1 MPSSVSTFQKTGYLH
16 KKEEI
21 DYAVARRI
29 TKLYK
34 ILEHRFQSDVK
45 VWLSHIDFLK
55 RMVSEPLCEPML
67 DLQPIPQY
75 MSIVQ

>member
-1 MPSSVSTFQKTGYLH
+1 M
-16 KKEEI
+16 
-21 DYAVARRI
+21 ARRI

-55 RMVSEPLCEPML
+55 RMVSEPLCDPMF

-75 MSIVQ
+75 VYCTISYSDVLLCGWYDMRFFRGGTT

>member
-1 MPSSVSTFQKTGYLH
+1 MH

-55 RMVSEPLCEPML
+55 RMVSEHML

-75 MSIVQ
+75 VYCTIS

>member
-1 MPSSVSTFQKTGYLH
+1 M
-16 KKEEI
+16 
-21 DYAVARRI
+21 ARRI

-75 MSIVQ
+75 VYYTIS

>member
-1 MPSSVSTFQKTGYLH
+1 MPNIVSELQKTGYLH

-34 ILEHRFQSDVK
+34 ILQHRFQSDVK

-55 RMVSEPLCEPML
+55 RMVSL
-67 DLQPIPQY
+67 
-75 MSIVQ
+75 VQLKLTATASTLMN